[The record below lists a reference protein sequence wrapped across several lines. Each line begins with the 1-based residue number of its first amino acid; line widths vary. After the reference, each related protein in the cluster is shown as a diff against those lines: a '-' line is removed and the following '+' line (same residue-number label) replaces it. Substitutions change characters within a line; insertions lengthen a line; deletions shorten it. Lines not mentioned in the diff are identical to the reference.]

1 MAMNNIKLEKKKQK
15 QNLQIGVRK
24 WSTDFITESKSNLHI
39 MVKLLNIKD
48 KVLS

>member
-1 MAMNNIKLEKKKQK
+1 MAMNIIKLEKKKKQK
-15 QNLQIGVRK
+15 LQIGVRK
-24 WSTDFITESKSNLHI
+24 WYTDFITESKSNLHI